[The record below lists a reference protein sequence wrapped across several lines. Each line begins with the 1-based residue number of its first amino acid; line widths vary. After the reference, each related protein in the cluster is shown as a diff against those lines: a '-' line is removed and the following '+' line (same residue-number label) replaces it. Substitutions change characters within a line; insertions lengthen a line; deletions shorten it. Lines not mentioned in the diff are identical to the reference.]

1 MNCIRHCLPPVTPH
15 HHYAPSVPI
24 GSVPCRHNGRYH
36 GLSINNV
43 YQHAS
48 YVDLDFPF
56 DDKGKW
62 YRESDQS

>member
-1 MNCIRHCLPPVTPH
+1 MMQ
-15 HHYAPSVPI
+15 
-24 GSVPCRHNGRYH
+24 VPCRHNGRYH

-43 YQHAS
+43 YLYAS